1 MARDVFDPQGDFDPV
16 GDGHG
21 ARHERW
27 RAIEDAAIEAELETG
42 VREPTTLAAK
52 RSLVFRIGRM
62 ALGTL
67 LVLGGLALLVLP
79 GPGLVVTFVG
89 LVLLAEDVPFARRFR
104 DRVRDRLPQ
113 DADGKMPRS
122 AVASMVAMTVL
133 ATSGSIWFAFFR

>member
-1 MARDVFDPQGDFDPV
+1 
-16 GDGHG
+16 
-21 ARHERW
+21 
-27 RAIEDAAIEAELETG
+27 
-42 VREPTTLAAK
+42 
-52 RSLVFRIGRM
+52 M

>member
-1 MARDVFDPQGDFDPV
+1 MSGDAIDPR
-16 GDGHG
+16 GDGH
-21 ARHERW
+21 RVRSERW

-52 RSLVFRIGRM
+52 RSLVVRVGRM

-67 LVLGGLALLVLP
+67 LLLGGLAMLVLP
-79 GPGLVVTFVG
+79 GPGLVVTFLG

-104 DRVRDRLPQ
+104 DRVKDRLPQ

-133 ATSGSIWFAFFR
+133 ATTGSLWFAFFR